1 MKILPKSAWRALRAS
16 RNRLL
21 GIPAPGAINFG
32 DLRRLRPISRD
43 FGTDRGLA
51 IDRYYIEKFLA
62 ANATDVRGRVL
73 EVGDD
78 SYTHRYGGERV
89 ARSDIWHATSQN
101 PRATIVGDLASPP
114 PLDSDQFDCVIL
126 TQTLQ
131 LVESPSAA
139 LATVERLLKPGG
151 VLLLTVP
158 CITSVVPWSEW
169 GPRWYW
175 GFTGNGATKLLQ
187 KAFGE
192 RANIRVELNG
202 NVLSATAFLHGL
214 AARELTGDE
223 LDHVDADYQVIV
235 AARAVKRV
243 DDSAP
248 RA

>member
-1 MKILPKSAWRALRAS
+1 VKILPKSAWRALRAG
-16 RNRLL
+16 RNRVL
-21 GIPAPGAINFG
+21 GIPAPGAVNFG

-62 ANATDVRGRVL
+62 AHATDVQGRVL

-78 SYTHRYGGERV
+78 RYARRYGGERV
-89 ARSDIWHATSQN
+89 ARTDIWHATSQN
-101 PRATIVGDLASPP
+101 ARATIVGDLANPP
-114 PLDSDQFDCVIL
+114 PLDPNQFDCVIL

-131 LVESPSAA
+131 LIETPDAA
-139 LATVERLLKPGG
+139 LGTVQRLLKPGG

-187 KAFGE
+187 KAFGGG
-192 RANIRVELNG
+192 ANLHVELHG

-214 AARELTGDE
+214 AAQELTADE

-243 DDSAP
+243 DDSEP